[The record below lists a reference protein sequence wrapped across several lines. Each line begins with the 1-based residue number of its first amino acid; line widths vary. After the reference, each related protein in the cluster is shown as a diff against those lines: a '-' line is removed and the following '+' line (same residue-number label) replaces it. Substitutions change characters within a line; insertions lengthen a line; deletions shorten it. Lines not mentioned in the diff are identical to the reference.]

1 MKITKRFALLATM
14 AALMLCFAAQ
24 ALAAGYLANTKS
36 GKYHIS
42 TCRTIKHPNA
52 AHFVP
57 YNSASECEAAGF
69 TPCGVCLK

>member
-1 MKITKRFALLATM
+1 MPRKKSFAVAVVVILLVCL
-14 AALMLCFAAQ
+14 AAHAF
-24 ALAAGYLANTKS
+24 AAGYLANTKS

-57 YNSASECEAAGF
+57 YNSEAECIAAGY
-69 TPCGVCLK
+69 TRCGVCFR

>member
-1 MKITKRFALLATM
+1 MFRKKSFAVVAMVALLVCL
-14 AALMLCFAAQ
+14 AAN

-57 YNSASECEAAGF
+57 YNSAAECEAAGYV
-69 TPCGVCLK
+69 PCGVCLK

>member
-1 MKITKRFALLATM
+1 MRNKKPFALLAVVALIM
-14 AALMLCFAAQ
+14 CVAAH

-52 AHFVP
+52 SHFVP
-57 YNSASECEAAGF
+57 YDSASECEAAGY